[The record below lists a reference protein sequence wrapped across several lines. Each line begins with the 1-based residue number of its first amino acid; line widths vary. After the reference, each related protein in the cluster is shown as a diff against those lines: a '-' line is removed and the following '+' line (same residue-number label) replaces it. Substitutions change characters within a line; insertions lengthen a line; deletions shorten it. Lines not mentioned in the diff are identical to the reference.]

1 MKKSITFLIWII
13 SIYLGV
19 VLVLSILLLQ
29 KDFYSYIFASNVDPQ
44 VRFSIHESNW
54 HPTNPS
60 LTIKDFKSES
70 KEGIS
75 NIEEI
80 VIEFSLMK
88 FLIGEMISNVSL
100 SGVSYYFNQQKNGS
114 ELSFKPINFLYGIDF
129 LTIEDLRLLNE
140 ENKVFVTLDLNSS
153 FSSAG
158 PNVNANLFDENRN
171 KLELRIIP
179 DENLSGGLFRGFIH
193 TEKFKVNEII
203 LNLIC
208 ESCNSQVLFK
218 ADSTFRFLDWKLID
232 IKGNLDLFLDG
243 NPYGLNNINSSFKL
257 QDSTDVAIQFSS
269 YLNQDISNKLPNFLI
284 EFNDGININIP
295 FINLSEDLV
304 VNSFIQL
311 VTNNTDLNGLLLD
324 TRINLFSNQQLL
336 SSIFQE
342 INMKHRL
349 IQFEGLSGKISFN
362 DNEGEVTLF
371 SPLLKITS
379 DLFSYE
385 NLHLNDFKSEINFQ
399 NTPFGLKILSSPF
412 SSLLDG
418 DRFEGHVSLNPVP
431 TSRLGNISLQVTSVD
446 FNHSSALKLF
456 PKTFYL
462 TSTYDFLSD
471 FIECGSYKNAF
482 VAYRGPIDANYSFNT
497 ASFGMSA
504 EGRGLCIDVNSYFIE
519 DVNTNFEV
527 NNFVL
532 KGKVD
537 EGKFLESSIQAN
549 FETYLKEGI
558 YFLNVNGTSEG
569 PFSTITKLLLG
580 ENYVNSSSS
589 GSHQTKFNF
598 DSPLKQQISLL
609 DKDSNLSVSSEGKR
623 GEVEIAN
630 LKYLLNN
637 IFFDI
642 NYDSNKGFQN
652 GFVSMKANSI
662 PLIFDLEKNHE
673 KKGYVSF
680 SAEEII
686 QLQNFLPDAYQ
697 SKVTGSSKALIEIFI
712 PSLIKGNE
720 VRNPYL
726 SFKTDLLGTEIGIA
740 DPFYKDKQEAL
751 SLSLSLYPSFKN
763 DFSRVQF
770 RYDNLLRGKFNLS
783 EKVTEGYLIAGKDK
797 QSISI
802 EAGIVSVIGKIERL
816 NLDILD
822 DLQFSTDNSNFD
834 LVIKK
839 LSFDEIV
846 LSDFRLPKTSIRSI
860 DSNEYLILDIDN
872 KILRGTLS
880 LPKTGEFYPEV
891 DLDFINVNLSQNNSR
906 STFLNV
912 FNNLDVK
919 LKFKSKSLL
928 LDAVNYGSWS
938 FDLIPEG
945 NAIHLENLEGIY
957 GKWGLTQTS
966 EGLSRLSI
974 SRSRLGWKSE
984 LLTKVYS
991 GSPEK
996 AFKQIGIEP
1005 NFEMDTFEAT
1015 LKVNWPSLPW
1025 ELDYP
1030 SILGDVSIDAKGLL
1044 ILEQTELQTQN
1055 NLLRLVNIF
1064 NITDSFEKVTNLDFR
1079 KLYKSGFS
1087 ADSVKGRVDL
1097 FKEKIVF
1104 NTPLLFKS
1112 GSSEF
1117 AWKGE
1122 IERKE
1127 SGALGELNLEMIM
1140 TLPLREY
1147 LPAYALLLGGPITAG
1162 VVYIAGKAFERNLDQ
1177 LSSGSW
1183 AVKGTLEDPKTEFK
1197 GWFEDK
1203 KK

>member
-13 SIYLGV
+13 SIYLGI
-19 VLVLSILLLQ
+19 VLILSVLLLQ
-29 KDFYSYIFASNVDPQ
+29 KDFYSYIFAKNVDSQ
-44 VRFSIHESNW
+44 VRFSVNDSIW

-60 LTIKDFKSES
+60 LTIKNFKLES

-88 FLIGEMISNVSL
+88 FLIGEMISNVNL
-100 SGVSYYFNQQKNGS
+100 SGVSYYFNQQKNVS
-114 ELSFKPINFLYGIDF
+114 EFSFEPINFLYGIDF
-129 LTIEDLRLLNE
+129 LTIEDLKLLNE

-158 PNVNANLFDENRN
+158 PNVNANLFDEDRN
-171 KLELRIIP
+171 KLELKIIP
-179 DENLSGGLFRGFIH
+179 DQNLSGGLFRGYIH

-208 ESCNSQVLFK
+208 ESCSSQVLLS
-218 ADSTFRFLDWKLID
+218 ADSTFSFLDWKLID
-232 IKGNLDLFLDG
+232 IKGNLDLLLEE
-243 NPYGLNNINSSFKL
+243 NSYGLNNISSSFKL
-257 QDSTDVAIQFSS
+257 QDSTDIAIQVSS

-284 EFNDGININIP
+284 KFNDGINLNIP
-295 FINLSEDLV
+295 SINLSKDFI
-304 VNSFIQL
+304 VNSFLQL
-311 VTNNTDLNGLLLD
+311 ITNETDLEGLLVN
-324 TRINLFSNQQLL
+324 TRINLFSNQQLF
-336 SSIFQE
+336 SSTFRE
-342 INMKHRL
+342 INVKHKL
-349 IQFEGLSGKISFN
+349 NQFEGLNGKISFN
-362 DNEGEVTLF
+362 DNEGEVTLS

-385 NLHLNDFKSEINFQ
+385 NLYLNDFKSEINFHI
-399 NTPFGLKILSSPF
+399 TPFGLKILSSPF

-418 DRFEGHVSLNPVP
+418 DRFKGQVSLDPVP
-431 TSRLGNISLQVTSVD
+431 TSRLGNLSLKLISVD
-446 FNHSSALKLF
+446 FDHSSAMKLF

-462 TSTYDFLSD
+462 TGTYDFLSD
-471 FIECGSYKNAF
+471 FIECGSYRNAF
-482 VAYRGPIDANYSFNT
+482 IVYRGPIDANYNLNT

-504 EGRGLCIDVNSYFIE
+504 EGRDLCLDINSYSIE

-532 KGKVD
+532 NGKIN
-537 EGKFLESSIQAN
+537 EGTFLESSIQTN
-549 FETYLKEGI
+549 FETYTKEGI

-569 PFSTITKLLLG
+569 PFSTITKLLFG

-589 GSHQTKFNF
+589 GSHHTKFSFN
-598 DSPLKQQISLL
+598 SPLKKQISLL
-609 DKDSNLSVSSEGKR
+609 DKDTNLSVSSEGKK

-630 LKYLLNN
+630 LEYLLNN

-642 NYDSNKGFQN
+642 NYDSKEGFQD

-673 KKGYVSF
+673 RKEYVSF

-686 QLQNFLPDAYQ
+686 QLQNFLPEAYQ

-720 VRNPYL
+720 VRSSYL
-726 SFKTDLLGTEIGIA
+726 RFKTDLLGTEIGIA
-740 DPFYKDKQEAL
+740 DPFFKDKQEAL
-751 SLSLSLYPSFKN
+751 SLNVSFYPSFKN
-763 DFSRVQF
+763 DISRVQF
-770 RYDNLLRGKFNLS
+770 RYGNLLRGKFNLS

-802 EAGIVSVIGKIERL
+802 ETGIVSVIGKIEKL

-822 DLQFSTDNSNFD
+822 DMQFATDNSNFD

-846 LSDFRLPKTSIRSI
+846 LSDFSLPKTSVRSI
-860 DSNEYLILDIDN
+860 DSKEYLILDIDN
-872 KILRGTLS
+872 KVLRGTLS
-880 LPKTGEFYPEV
+880 LPKRGELYPEV
-891 DLDFINVNLSQNNSR
+891 NLDFINVNLSQDNSK
-906 STFLNV
+906 STFLNI

-919 LKFKSKSLL
+919 LKLKTKSFL
-928 LDAVNYGSWS
+928 LDSVNYGSWS
-938 FDLIPEG
+938 FDLIPDG

-957 GKWGLTQTS
+957 GKWGLTETS

-974 SRSRLGWKSE
+974 SRNRLGWRSE

-1005 NFEMDTFEAT
+1005 NFEMDTFDAT

-1030 SILGDVSIDAKGLL
+1030 SILGDVSINAKGLL
-1044 ILEQTELQTQN
+1044 ILEQSELQTQN

-1087 ADSVKGRVDL
+1087 ADSVKGRIDL
-1097 FKEKIVF
+1097 FEEKIVF

-1127 SGALGELNLEMIM
+1127 SGALGDLNLEVIM

-1183 AVKGTLEDPKTEFK
+1183 AIKGTLEDPKTEFK
-1197 GWFEDK
+1197 GWFENIEK
-1203 KK
+1203 